1 VVHYKVLQMKLQRLL
16 YSLTFYIL
24 LMTVIIMWKPNMLF
38 EPNGEIR
45 TYGVK
50 HGETVFSF
58 GVISIVIAIMCFYVI
73 TIIDF
78 LFAP

>member
-1 VVHYKVLQMKLQRLL
+1 
-16 YSLTFYIL
+16 
-24 LMTVIIMWKPNMLF
+24 MLF